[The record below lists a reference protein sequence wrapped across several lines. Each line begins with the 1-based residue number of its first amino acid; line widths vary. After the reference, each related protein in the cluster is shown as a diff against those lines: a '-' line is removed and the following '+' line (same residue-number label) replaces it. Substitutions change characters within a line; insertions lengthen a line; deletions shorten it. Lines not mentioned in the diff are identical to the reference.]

1 MAYVEKKRI
10 GGKEYFYLSRN
21 IRVSPGKWKK
31 IRKYVG
37 ADLSNLA
44 LAEKELSLVQPVRRL
59 MTAKQMKIVDRIKAA
74 YAAKHKIG
82 KSLWKTEKERM
93 VGFVYNTNAIE
104 GNSLSYEDTK
114 GVLEGKKPKAEH
126 TKRDVQ
132 EVKNMKECI
141 DFLFDYKGIID
152 QDLVLRLHAL
162 QMRGV
167 HPEAGRIR
175 KGQNIVG
182 NYRPPPPEKVPSEM
196 VRFFSWLREA
206 ENLLHPFE
214 LAGLVHLKFV
224 KIHPFMDGNGRLSR
238 LLMNHALF
246 RNGYPLLN
254 IFDAEKMLYYLVL
267 REVDAKKKEKPFL
280 KYLYNVYGNQY
291 KDFLLEG
298 ENRERKTKNN

>member
-114 GVLEGKKPKAEH
+114 GVLEGKKPKADSGDYG
-126 TKRDVQ
+126 RRV
-132 EVKNMKECI
+132 
-141 DFLFDYKGIID
+141 FDGRRYRAIGSDCKAHWA
-152 QDLVLRLHAL
+152 VWCMRLC
-162 QMRGV
+162 
-167 HPEAGRIR
+167 
-175 KGQNIVG
+175 
-182 NYRPPPPEKVPSEM
+182 
-196 VRFFSWLREA
+196 
-206 ENLLHPFE
+206 
-214 LAGLVHLKFV
+214 
-224 KIHPFMDGNGRLSR
+224 
-238 LLMNHALF
+238 
-246 RNGYPLLN
+246 
-254 IFDAEKMLYYLVL
+254 
-267 REVDAKKKEKPFL
+267 
-280 KYLYNVYGNQY
+280 
-291 KDFLLEG
+291 
-298 ENRERKTKNN
+298 